1 MIECNKIN
9 SDFVT
14 IVTPNKFYCEPTLRV
29 MNAGFN
35 VVEDGV
41 RGMQFIETMVRA
53 RYDKEQEWHK
63 WVEKKRKNNTIVC
76 ISIKKQAFGLAIRI
90 EFVNLKK
97 LELIQ
102 YIF

>member
-14 IVTPNKFYCEPTLRV
+14 IVTPNEFYCEPTLRV

-63 WVEKKRKNNTIVC
+63 WVEKNEKTIQLFVFLSKN
-76 ISIKKQAFGLAIRI
+76 
-90 EFVNLKK
+90 K
-97 LELIQ
+97 LSVWQLE
-102 YIF
+102 